1 MQVRFSGLFARVAGR
16 QRNMLAGIDDSAD
29 ARVSRLRAVTSVG
42 CRRPVLG
49 KPEELV
55 CDREVCGLTDTVLSV
70 HGWLKLGVSTTS
82 RDVRNDVSDRSGT

>member
-1 MQVRFSGLFARVAGR
+1 MQVRFSGLFAKFAGR
-16 QRNMLAGIDDSAD
+16 QRNMLAGIDDSAY

-55 CDREVCGLTDTVLSV
+55 CDREACELTA
-70 HGWLKLGVSTTS
+70 LGARLACTGSINHIS
-82 RDVRNDVSDRSGT
+82 RRTQRCV

>member
-1 MQVRFSGLFARVAGR
+1 MAVTMTRIRGTSHWVSGYSGSCMQVRFSGLFARVAGR

-55 CDREVCGLTDTVLSV
+55 CDREACGLTA
-70 HGWLKLGVSTTS
+70 LGA
-82 RDVRNDVSDRSGT
+82 RLA